1 MAPKRALSKAAYPVP
16 ATWLESSEAR
26 RRRLRPDLYPAVEP
40 SAPSSLAAPMP
51 AVTLSA
57 RTAGCRTAASAPPPS
72 TSVRLALPTRADA
85 PIVRNCKRGST
96 SDASSAL
103 ADRGIDELIS
113 GLRQDKVART
123 SVGPAVSMWRTW
135 QQYHRETL
143 GPLVPVLP
151 ITPIIVITVGAMF
164 KAGKYRSFQNYAS
177 AAKNAHV
184 EAGHDWTQLL
194 DHTRAWVTRSVSRG
208 IGPARQSCSFVYH
221 QLLRVP
227 TTPMPLHSDGPHHP
241 VRFALLSVAFLL
253 REIEASTA
261 VLGSWT
267 IATDTKEISWRL
279 PASKSDHMA
288 LGVTRTWPCTCGLD
302 TLACPYHAAVEHQEW
317 LTISKWF
324 TGPCTPLC
332 PTSKGKHPSKQAV
345 VTTIELLATMC
356 GQSVADD
363 LGNRRFGGHTLR
375 VTGAQL
381 LAVHGLGV
389 QKIRILARH
398 SGDTILRYVAEA
410 PLKTLRADLGLS
422 SGGTPSIGSFGPAAP
437 NAGTAVMRQRI
448 TKLEAAIASL
458 RDDMQTQAQDVV
470 ALATGFARTDNRLFV
485 QNLSTAIVHVARPG
499 DDGRTICGWRH
510 ATSVQQNGC
519 KARHLRTLVDIPGTM
534 MCDVCLHTE
543 KAIAIGRMEA
553 ELSADES

>member
-1 MAPKRALSKAAYPVP
+1 MAPKRAPSKAAYPVP

-26 RRRLRPDLYPAVEP
+26 RRRLRPDLYPAVER
-40 SAPSSLAAPMP
+40 STPSSFAAPVP
-51 AVTLSA
+51 AVTPPA
-57 RTAGCRTAASAPPPS
+57 RTTGCHTAASAPPHS
-72 TSVRLALPTRADA
+72 TSARLALSTRADA
-85 PIVRNCKRGST
+85 PIVRNCKRGSAA
-96 SDASSAL
+96 DASSAL
-103 ADRGIDELIS
+103 AAHGIDELIA

-123 SVGPAVSMWRTW
+123 SVGPAVSTWRTW
-135 QQYHRETL
+135 QQYHRESL
-143 GPLVPVLP
+143 GPHVPVLP

-194 DHTRAWVTRSVSRG
+194 DHTRAWVTRSVLRG

-221 QLLRVP
+221 RLLLLP
-227 TTPMPLHSDGPHHP
+227 LTPLPLHPDGPQHP
-241 VRFALLSVAFLL
+241 VRFALLAVAFLL

-267 IATDTKEISWRL
+267 IDTDTKEISWRL
-279 PASKSDHMA
+279 PATKSDHMA

-302 TLACPYHAAVEHQEW
+302 TLVCPYHAAVEHQEW
-317 LTISKWF
+317 LTNSKWF
-324 TGPCTPLC
+324 AGPCTPLF

-381 LAVHGLGV
+381 LAVHGLEV

-422 SGGTPSIGSFGPAAP
+422 SGSTPGIGSIGPTTPAA
-437 NAGTAVMRQRI
+437 GTVVMRKRI
-448 TKLEAAIASL
+448 AKLEAAIANL

-485 QNLSTAIVHVARPG
+485 QNLSTATVHVARPG
-499 DDGRTICGWRH
+499 DKGRTLCGWRH

-519 KARHLRTLVDIPGTM
+519 KSRHLRNLVDVPGSM

-543 KAIAIGRMEA
+543 KAIAMGRLEA
-553 ELSADES
+553 ELSADEM